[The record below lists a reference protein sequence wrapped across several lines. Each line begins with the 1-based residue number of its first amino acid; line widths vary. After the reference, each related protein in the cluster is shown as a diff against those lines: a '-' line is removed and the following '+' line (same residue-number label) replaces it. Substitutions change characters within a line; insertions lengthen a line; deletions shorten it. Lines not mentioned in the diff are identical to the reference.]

1 MKNILVTGGAGFV
14 GSCLALGVKARRE
27 GMRVVA
33 LDNLK
38 RRGSELNLSRLRA
51 GGVEFLHGD
60 IRNPEDLEAAGKVD
74 LILECSAEPSVL
86 AGYDGSPQ
94 YVLNTNLTGTLH
106 CLEHARRHGAALVF
120 LSTSRV
126 YPIETIN
133 RLPLEETST
142 RFELAKAQDTP
153 GVSASGFSEAFPLDG
168 ARSLYGATKLCSEL
182 VLQEYLAMYGL
193 RGVINRCGVI
203 AGPWQMGKVDQGVA
217 VLWAARHVFGGTL
230 NYIGFGG
237 TGKQVRDLLHVED
250 LLELVLYEIGHL
262 DALSG
267 SVFNVGGGR
276 AVSLSLLEMTRVCE
290 ELTGN
295 RLEIGRIPETRAG
308 DIPIYLTD
316 HGLVTSATGWRP
328 KRDARGI
335 LEDICRWIADHRDS
349 LAVILG

>member
-27 GMRVVA
+27 GVRVVS

-38 RRGSELNLSRLRA
+38 RRGSELNLNRLRA
-51 GGVEFLHGD
+51 GGVEFVHGD
-60 IRNPEDLEAAGKVD
+60 IRNPEDLDAVGKVD
-74 LILECSAEPSVL
+74 LVLECSAEPSVL

-106 CLEHARRHGAALVF
+106 CLEHARRHGAAFLF

-133 RLPLEETST
+133 RLSFEETET
-142 RFELAKAQDTP
+142 RFELAAAQDTP
-153 GVSASGFSEAFPLDG
+153 GVSAAGFSEAFPLDG

-182 VLQEYLAMYGL
+182 VFQEYMAMYGL

-217 VLWAARHVFGGTL
+217 VLWAARHVFGGAL

-250 LLELVLYEIGHL
+250 LLELVLREIDRL

-267 SVFNVGGGR
+267 KVFNVGGGR
-276 AVSLSLLEMTRVCE
+276 DVSLSLLEMTALCE
-290 ELTGN
+290 TLTGN
-295 RLEIGRIPETRAG
+295 RLDIGSVPETRAG
-308 DIPIYLTD
+308 DIRIYLTD
-316 HGLVTSATGWRP
+316 HAKVTAATGWRP
-328 KRDARGI
+328 KRDAQCI
-335 LEDICRWIADHRDS
+335 LEDICRWIADHRES
-349 LAVILG
+349 LAAVLG